1 MDKPDQ
7 HDREA
12 ERIYNLA
19 GVANRPAVLA
29 ELLRSAASYAD
40 RAIAAHVK
48 DAHLEIREGARAGE
62 LVEVMAGKPVA
73 GEWGPS
79 GHDGEQ
85 RERRIGAACALH
97 VFRSVAGWHWR
108 AYRLAAQKIGAQVQ
122 QSPSPSPDRADAMA
136 AADAWARANPRLL
149 DWQMPPA
156 SEPAPSVSDRMAK
169 SQPSRASELPHRADS
184 TESRRW
190 QDCQRDSSTTA
201 RASWRRLALS
211 RT

>member
-73 GEWGPS
+73 GEWVAPWEGNSAARKFGGSDAVITVWRFP
-79 GHDGEQ
+79 GEQ
-85 RERRIGAACALH
+85 KFHWCVWMLADAGTKRAEEDTAADL
-97 VFRSVAGWHWR
+97 
-108 AYRLAAQKIGAQVQ
+108 
-122 QSPSPSPDRADAMA
+122 QSAMA
-136 AADAWARANPRLL
+136 AADAWARANPHLI
-149 DWQMPPA
+149 DWQMPPSWA
-156 SEPAPSVSDRMAK
+156 SEWSLNPLVCKPEDAGAPGESVVIVRRK
-169 SQPSRASELPHRADS
+169 S
-184 TESRRW
+184 TYW
-190 QDCQRDSSTTA
+190 NN
-201 RASWRRLALS
+201 
-211 RT
+211 